1 MDSQIKVSAFQDDSL
16 GNYDAYD
23 ISEKIKKGELSTS
36 NVTGDAI
43 KRAKSTN
50 PKLNAITVENFDI
63 AQTNSKK
70 PFSGFFQGVPTFIKD
85 TDEVPNLPLYLGS
98 RSLPGE
104 PSTKYSKAAKQI
116 IGTGLNCLGTTTTPE
131 FGLTGSTESLRFG
144 ATCNPWNTA
153 YSAGGSSGGSS
164 ALVAA
169 GVVPIAHANDGAGSI
184 RIPASCCGLV
194 GLKASRGRI
203 KDKEVPSYLPANILH
218 DGVVTRSVRDTWSF
232 HSEIEKNIPATEF
245 PPVGNFSE
253 SFPEKLK
260 IAVLTENCLGED
272 SSAELVQATH
282 GVAKL
287 CDSLGHKVEM
297 ISNPFYRK
305 FDEDFWLLW
314 AHFAFLIRY
323 SVGKELNS
331 KFDHTQLEQWPKY
344 LIALHWRNIH
354 KVPLAFWR
362 LRRFV
367 SQYEVFM
374 QNFDILLTPTLGTT
388 VPKLGFFGPEVS
400 GRKHWERINDF
411 LPFTK
416 YQNISGAPAITLPC
430 GTDSKGLPIGIQFAS
445 SLGEDRLL
453 LKLSLQVE
461 RNSNWKSL
469 NK

>member
-1 MDSQIKVSAFQDDSL
+1 MDSNEVVNAFQNDSL
-16 GNYDAYD
+16 GSDDAVGIAD
-23 ISEKIKKGELSTS
+23 KIKKGELSAS
-36 NVTGDAI
+36 LVTQDAI
-43 KRAKSTN
+43 ERAKAVN
-50 PKLNAITVENFDI
+50 PKLNAITVENFDL
-63 AQTNSKK
+63 AQTNSEK
-70 PFSGFFQGVPTFIKD
+70 PFTGFFQGVPTFIKD
-85 TDEVPNLPLYLGS
+85 TDEVPDLPLYLGS

-104 PSTKYSKAAKQI
+104 PSDKYSKAAKQI
-116 IGTGLNCLGTTTTPE
+116 IDTGLNCLGTTTTPE
-131 FGLTGSTESLRFG
+131 FGLTGTTESLRFG

-153 YSAGGSSGGSS
+153 YSTGGSSGGSS

-169 GVVPIAHANDGAGSI
+169 GVIPIAHANDGAGSI

-218 DGVVTRSVRDTWSF
+218 DGVVTRSVRDTWAF
-232 HSEIEKNIPATEF
+232 HAEIEKNIPAREF
-245 PPVGNFSE
+245 PPIGDISE
-253 SFPEKLK
+253 SFPKNLK

-272 SSAELVQATH
+272 SSVELVQATH
-282 GVAKL
+282 DVARL
-287 CDSLGHKVEM
+287 CESLGHEVEM
-297 ISNPFYRK
+297 ISNPFYEK

-314 AHFAFLIRY
+314 AHFGFLIRY
-323 SVGKELNS
+323 SVGKELSS

-344 LIALHWRNIH
+344 LISRHWRNIH
-354 KVPLAFWR
+354 KVPVAFWR

-367 SQYEVFM
+367 SQYETFM

-400 GRKHWERINDF
+400 GQEHWERINDF

-430 GTDSKGLPIGIQFAS
+430 GTDLKGLPIGIQLS
-445 SLGEDRLL
+445 SRLGEDRLL
-453 LKLSLQVE
+453 LKLSLQLE
-461 RNSNWKSL
+461 QNSNWKSL